1 MVWIGLHGVM
11 FLFLFSDF
19 YKQNYIEKQKRL
31 TEAKRSSTN
40 GKVHV
45 NDDNNSTQMVGLL
58 EAEMFAQ
65 WILDDL
71 ARIPSFTLIQPREET
86 SKIYFSEQ

>member
-31 TEAKRSSTN
+31 KEAKRSSTN
-40 GKVHV
+40 GKVHF
-45 NDDNNSTQMVGLL
+45 NDDNNSTQMVSLL
-58 EAEMFAQ
+58 DRK
-65 WILDDL
+65 L
-71 ARIPSFTLIQPREET
+71 FTQ
-86 SKIYFSEQ
+86 

>member
-31 TEAKRSSTN
+31 NDAKKSSAN
-40 GKVHV
+40 GKVHF
-45 NDDNNSTQMVGLL
+45 NDDSNSSQVVGRKW
-58 EAEMFAQ
+58 Q
-65 WILDDL
+65 D
-71 ARIPSFTLIQPREET
+71 EEFVCT
-86 SKIYFSEQ
+86 DIIDEKCFESAKTMNYDVRWSN